1 MIVELRQK
9 SQVTIPSE
17 LIKQLSLN
25 TGDKFEVVIKDGA
38 LMFIPVTV
46 YPKSYVES
54 LENELFDLKNKIKS
68 NSIPVFQD
76 LDEMFSSLDKE

>member
-25 TGDKFEVVIKDGA
+25 TGDKFEAIIKDGV

-46 YPKSYVES
+46 YPKSYVEG
-54 LENELFDLKNKIKS
+54 LETELTKLKKQIAS
-68 NSIPVFQD
+68 GDIPVFHNVD
-76 LDEMFSSLDKE
+76 DMFASLDEE

>member
-25 TGDKFEVVIKDGA
+25 TGDKFEVVIKDGV

-54 LENELFDLKNKIKS
+54 LETELFDLKNKIKS